1 MRAPLPGTLP
11 PRSRSIAAVSAV
23 HLERLARYE
32 RATAGLDP
40 PFALVDL
47 DLLWANGKDLVRR
60 ARGKPARVASKSLR
74 CRPLLERILQR
85 PGFAG
90 LLTFTL
96 RETLWLARH
105 GIEDLLLAYPTVDRA
120 ALRELGALDVPRPP
134 AVMVDSTDHLDLI
147 DAAAGAGRRPIR
159 VCLDFDTS
167 LELAGGR
174 VRIGARRSPLRTPED
189 VAALARQ
196 VVARPGFELAGI
208 MGYEAHV
215 AGLGD
220 APANRALGIAV
231 RRMQRAASAQLAERR
246 AAVVAA
252 VREVAE
258 VPLVNGGGTG
268 SLEST
273 AAEPA
278 VTEVTVGSGFYGP
291 TLFDRYRSFRP
302 QPAAMYCLPV
312 VRTPSPG
319 VATALGGG
327 YPASGAAGRDRLPSP
342 YLPDGLRLTVAE
354 GAGEV
359 QTPLAGRAAARL
371 RIGDRVFLR
380 HAKAGEL
387 CERFA
392 SLYLVAG
399 ETVEDEL
406 PTYRGEGRTFL

>member
-1 MRAPLPGTLP
+1 M
-11 PRSRSIAAVSAV
+11 SEV
-23 HLERLARYE
+23 HAERLARYA

-40 PFALVDL
+40 PFALLDL
-47 DLLWANGKDLVRR
+47 DLFWANGEDLLRR
-60 ARGKPARVASKSLR
+60 AEGKPARVASKSLR
-74 CRPLLERILQR
+74 CRVLLERILAR

-96 RETLWLARH
+96 PETLWLAGH
-105 GIEDLLLAYPTVDRA
+105 GIEDLLLAYPTADRA

-134 AVMVDSTDHLDLI
+134 ILMIDSADHLDLI
-147 DAAAGAGRRPIR
+147 DAAAGRGRRPIR

-174 VRIGARRSPLRTPED
+174 VRIGAKRSPLRTPGD
-189 VAALARQ
+189 VTALARE
-196 VVARPGFELAGI
+196 VVRRPGFELAGI

-220 APANRALGIAV
+220 APANRALGLAV

-252 VREVAE
+252 VREVAD

-268 SLEST
+268 SLEAT

-291 TLFDRYRSFRP
+291 TLFDRYARFRP

-312 VRTPSPG
+312 VRKPSAG
-319 VATALGGG
+319 IATALGGG

-342 YLPDGLRLTVAE
+342 YLPAALRLTSTE

-359 QTPLAGRAAARL
+359 QTPLTGRAARSL
-371 RIGDRVFLR
+371 RVGDRVFLR

-387 CERFA
+387 CERFPA
-392 SLYLVAG
+392 LHVVAG
-399 ETVEDEL
+399 GALVDEL

>member
-1 MRAPLPGTLP
+1 
-11 PRSRSIAAVSAV
+11 VSAV
-23 HLERLARYE
+23 HAERLERYA
-32 RATAGLDP
+32 RATAHLDP
-40 PFALVDL
+40 PLALVDL
-47 DLLWANGKDLVRR
+47 DLLWANGEDLLRR

-74 CRPLLERILQR
+74 CRPLLERILAR

-96 RETLWLARH
+96 PETLWLAGR
-105 GIEDLLLAYPTVDRA
+105 GFGDLLLAYPTADRG
-120 ALRELGALDVPRPP
+120 ALRELGTLDVERPP
-134 AVMVDSTDHLDLI
+134 IVMVDSTDHLDLI
-147 DAAAGAGRRPIR
+147 DAAAGPGRRPIR

-174 VRIGARRSPLRTPED
+174 VRIGAKRSPLRTPGD
-189 VAALARQ
+189 VAALARE
-196 VVARPGFELAGI
+196 VVARPGFQLAGI

-215 AGLGD
+215 AGVGD
-220 APANRALGIAV
+220 RPANRALGVAV
-231 RRMQRAASAQLAERR
+231 RRMQRAATAQLAERR

-252 VREVAE
+252 VREVAD

-273 AAEPA
+273 AAEDA

-291 TLFDRYRSFRP
+291 TLFDAYSRFRP
-302 QPAAMYCLPV
+302 EPAAMYCLPV
-312 VRTPSPG
+312 VRRPARG

-327 YPASGAAGRDRLPSP
+327 YPASGAPGRDRLPSP
-342 YLPDGLRLTVAE
+342 YLPAGLRLTGSE

-359 QTPLAGRAAARL
+359 QTPLVGRAARDL

-392 SLYLVAG
+392 SLHLVEGG
-399 ETVEDEL
+399 EVVEEV

>member
-1 MRAPLPGTLP
+1 M
-11 PRSRSIAAVSAV
+11 SEV
-23 HLERLARYE
+23 HAERLARYA

-47 DLLWANGKDLVRR
+47 DLFWANGEDLLRR
-60 ARGKPARVASKSLR
+60 AQGKPARVASKSLR
-74 CRPLLERILQR
+74 CRALLERILER

-96 RETLWLARH
+96 PETLWLARH
-105 GIEDLLLAYPTVDRA
+105 GIEDLLLAYPTADRA

-134 AVMVDSTDHLDLI
+134 IVMIDSADHLDLI
-147 DAAAGAGRRPIR
+147 DAAAGRGRRPIR

-174 VRIGARRSPLRTPED
+174 VRIGAKRSPLRTPED
-189 VAALARQ
+189 VAALARDI
-196 VVARPGFELAGI
+196 VRRPGFELAGI

-220 APANRALGIAV
+220 APANRALGLAV

-252 VREVAE
+252 VREVAD

-268 SLEST
+268 SLETT
-273 AAEPA
+273 AAEAA

-291 TLFDRYRSFRP
+291 TLFDAYSRFRP

-312 VRTPSPG
+312 VRRPSPRI
-319 VATALGGG
+319 ATALGGG

-342 YLPDGLRLTVAE
+342 YLPAGLRLTSTE

-359 QTPLAGRAAARL
+359 QTPLTGGAAREL
-371 RIGDRVFLR
+371 RVGDRVFLR

-387 CERFA
+387 CERFR
-392 SLYLVAG
+392 SLYVVAG
-399 ETVEDEL
+399 AEIVDEL
-406 PTYRGEGRTFL
+406 PTYRGEGKTFL

>member
-1 MRAPLPGTLP
+1 M
-11 PRSRSIAAVSAV
+11 SEV
-23 HLERLARYE
+23 HAERLARYA

-40 PFALVDL
+40 PFALLDL
-47 DLLWANGKDLVRR
+47 DLFWANGEDLLRR
-60 ARGKPARVASKSLR
+60 AQGKPARVASKSLR
-74 CRPLLERILQR
+74 CRALLERILER

-96 RETLWLARH
+96 PETLWLARH
-105 GIEDLLLAYPTVDRA
+105 GMEDLLLAYPTVDRA
-120 ALRELGALDVPRPP
+120 GLRELEALEVPRPP
-134 AVMVDSTDHLDLI
+134 IVMIDSTDHLDLI
-147 DAAAGAGRRPIR
+147 DAAAGRGRRPVR

-174 VRIGARRSPLRTPED
+174 VRIGAKRSPLRTPGA
-189 VAALARQ
+189 VAALARE
-196 VVARPGFELAGI
+196 VVRRPGFELAGV

-220 APANRALGIAV
+220 APANRALGLAV

-252 VREVAE
+252 VREVAD

-268 SLEST
+268 SLETT
-273 AAEPA
+273 AAEAA

-291 TLFDRYRSFRP
+291 TLFDAYSRFRP
-302 QPAAMYCLPV
+302 QAAAMYCLPV
-312 VRTPSPG
+312 VRRPSPRI
-319 VATALGGG
+319 ATALGGG

-342 YLPDGLRLTVAE
+342 YLPAGLRLTSTE

-359 QTPLAGRAAARL
+359 QTPLTGRAARGL
-371 RIGDRVFLR
+371 RVGDRVFLR

-387 CERFA
+387 CERFP
-392 SLYLVAG
+392 SLHVVAG
-399 ETVEDEL
+399 GEIVDEL

>member
-1 MRAPLPGTLP
+1 
-11 PRSRSIAAVSAV
+11 VSAV
-23 HLERLARYE
+23 HADRLERYL
-32 RATAGLDP
+32 RATADLEP
-40 PFALVDL
+40 PLALVDL
-47 DLLWANGKDLVRR
+47 DLLWANGEDLLRR
-60 ARGKPARVASKSLR
+60 AAGKPARVASKSLR
-74 CRPLLERILQR
+74 CRPLLERILER

-96 RETLWLARH
+96 PETLWLAGH
-105 GIEDLLLAYPTVDRA
+105 GVQDLLLAYPTADRG
-120 ALRELGALDVPRPP
+120 ALRDLGRLDVPRPP
-134 AVMVDSTDHLDLI
+134 IVMIDGPDHLDLI
-147 DAAAGAGRRPIR
+147 DAAAGSARRPIR

-174 VRIGARRSPLRTPED
+174 VRIGAKRSPLRRPED
-189 VAALARQ
+189 VVALARQ

-215 AGLGD
+215 AGVGD
-220 APANRALGIAV
+220 RPANRAMGLAV
-231 RRMQRAASAQLAERR
+231 RRMQKAATAQLAERR

-252 VREVAE
+252 VREVAD

-273 AAEPA
+273 AAEA
-278 VTEVTVGSGFYGP
+278 VVTEVTVGSGFYGP
-291 TLFDRYRSFRP
+291 TLFDAYARFRP

-312 VRTPSPG
+312 VRKPSRG
-319 VATALGGG
+319 LATALGGG

-342 YLPDGLRLTVAE
+342 YLPAGLRLTGAE

-359 QTPLAGRAAARL
+359 QTPLAGRAARDL
-371 RIGDRVFLR
+371 QVGDRVFLR

-387 CERFA
+387 CERFG
-392 SLYLVAG
+392 SLHLVAG
-399 ETVEDEL
+399 DRVVDEV

>member
-1 MRAPLPGTLP
+1 M
-11 PRSRSIAAVSAV
+11 SEV
-23 HLERLARYE
+23 HAERLARYA

-40 PFALVDL
+40 PFALLDL
-47 DLLWANGKDLVRR
+47 DLFWANGEDLLRR
-60 ARGKPARVASKSLR
+60 AQGKPARVASKSLR
-74 CRPLLERILQR
+74 CRALLERILER

-96 RETLWLARH
+96 PETLWLARH
-105 GIEDLLLAYPTVDRA
+105 GIGDLLLAYPTVDRA
-120 ALRELGALDVPRPP
+120 GLRELGALEVPRPP
-134 AVMVDSTDHLDLI
+134 IVMIDSTDHLDLI
-147 DAAAGAGRRPIR
+147 DAAAGRGRRPVR

-174 VRIGARRSPLRTPED
+174 VRIGAQRSPLRTPGA
-189 VAALARQ
+189 VAALARE
-196 VVARPGFELAGI
+196 VVRRPGFELAGV
-208 MGYEAHV
+208 MGYVAHV

-220 APANRALGIAV
+220 APANRALGLAV

-252 VREVAE
+252 VRKVAD

-268 SLEST
+268 SLETT
-273 AAEPA
+273 AAEAA

-291 TLFDRYRSFRP
+291 TLFDAYSRFRP
-302 QPAAMYCLPV
+302 QAAAMYCLPV
-312 VRTPSPG
+312 VRRPSPRI
-319 VATALGGG
+319 ATALGGG

-342 YLPDGLRLTVAE
+342 YLPAGLRLTSTE

-359 QTPLAGRAAARL
+359 QTPLTGRAARGL
-371 RIGDRVFLR
+371 RVGDRVFLR

-387 CERFA
+387 CERFP
-392 SLYLVAG
+392 SLHVVAG
-399 ETVEDEL
+399 GELVDEL

>member
-1 MRAPLPGTLP
+1 
-11 PRSRSIAAVSAV
+11 VSEV
-23 HLERLARYE
+23 HAERLARYA

-40 PFALVDL
+40 PFALLDL
-47 DLLWANGKDLVRR
+47 DLFWANGEDLLRR
-60 ARGKPARVASKSLR
+60 AQGKPARVASKSLR
-74 CRPLLERILQR
+74 CRALLERILER

-96 RETLWLARH
+96 PETLWLARH
-105 GIEDLLLAYPTVDRA
+105 GIGDLLLAYPTVDRA
-120 ALRELGALDVPRPP
+120 GLRELGALEVPRPP
-134 AVMVDSTDHLDLI
+134 IVMIDSTDHLDLI
-147 DAAAGAGRRPIR
+147 DAAAGRGRRPVR

-174 VRIGARRSPLRTPED
+174 VRIGAKRSPLRTPGA
-189 VAALARQ
+189 VAALARE
-196 VVARPGFELAGI
+196 VVRRPGFELAGV

-220 APANRALGIAV
+220 APANRALGLAV

-252 VREVAE
+252 VRKVAD

-268 SLEST
+268 SLETT
-273 AAEPA
+273 AAEAA

-291 TLFDRYRSFRP
+291 TLFDAYSRFRP
-302 QPAAMYCLPV
+302 QAAAMYCLPV
-312 VRTPSPG
+312 VRRPSPRI
-319 VATALGGG
+319 ATALGGG

-342 YLPDGLRLTVAE
+342 YLPAGLRLTSTE

-359 QTPLAGRAAARL
+359 QTPLTGRAARGL
-371 RIGDRVFLR
+371 RVGDRVFLR

-387 CERFA
+387 CERFP
-392 SLYLVAG
+392 SLHVVAG
-399 ETVEDEL
+399 GEIVDEL

>member
-1 MRAPLPGTLP
+1 VNG
-11 PRSRSIAAVSAV
+11 V
-23 HLERLARYE
+23 HAERFEAYA
-32 RATAGLDP
+32 RATATLDP
-40 PFALVDL
+40 PFALLDL
-47 DLLWANGKDLVRR
+47 DLFWANGDDLLRR
-60 ARGKPARVASKSLR
+60 AQGKPARVASKSLR
-74 CRPLLERILQR
+74 CRPLLERILAR

-96 RETLWLARH
+96 PETLWLARH
-105 GIEDLLLAYPTVDRA
+105 GMEDLLLAYPTADRA
-120 ALRELGALDVPRPP
+120 ALRELAALDVARPP
-134 AVMVDSTDHLDLI
+134 ILMVDSTDHLDLI
-147 DAAAGAGRRPIR
+147 DAAAGRGRRPTR

-174 VRIGARRSPLRTPED
+174 VRIGARRSPLRTPGA
-189 VAALARQ
+189 VAALARE
-196 VVARPGFELAGI
+196 VVRRPGFELAGI

-220 APANRALGIAV
+220 APANRALGVAV

-246 AAVVAA
+246 AATVAA
-252 VREVAE
+252 VREVAD

-268 SLEST
+268 SLEAT

-312 VRTPSPG
+312 VRKPSRG

-327 YPASGAAGRDRLPSP
+327 YPASGAAGRNRLPSP
-342 YLPDGLRLTVAE
+342 YLPGGLRLTGAE

-359 QTPLAGRAAARL
+359 QTPLVGRAARGLAV
-371 RIGDRVFLR
+371 GDRVFLR

-392 SLYLVAG
+392 SLHVVAG
-399 ETVEDEL
+399 GELVDEL